1 MIPFAGTMRVRI
13 DRYAL
18 CMKSRFLSMPGIT
31 CVVCLTN
38 DSVVAPVV
46 AETRTVRPVLRRA
59 ELGAAIEEQ
68 CAAVHRLTVH
78 CT

>member
-1 MIPFAGTMRVRI
+1 
-13 DRYAL
+13 
-18 CMKSRFLSMPGIT
+18 MPGIT

-59 ELGAAIEEQ
+59 ELAPPSKSNVQQFIGSQCTVLEIRNTNAAGPE
-68 CAAVHRLTVH
+68 L
-78 CT
+78 